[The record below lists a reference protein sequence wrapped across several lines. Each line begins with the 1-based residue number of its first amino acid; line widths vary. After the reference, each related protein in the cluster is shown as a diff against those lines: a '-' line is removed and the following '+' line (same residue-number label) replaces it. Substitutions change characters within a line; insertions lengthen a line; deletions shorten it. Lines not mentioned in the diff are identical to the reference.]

1 MNMKPIVRFSLL
13 LVGCVLVACGNKT
26 APQPE
31 ETSVDYD
38 AIVTKELPSVESFAE
53 LVNNFQT
60 ATEQLVPT
68 GTNFDQ
74 NEVKIKGILEPLG
87 FQVRRNDEM
96 GFSIRATKNCRVSI
110 DFDPIIEP
118 ANADS
123 LSVGI
128 CFISCGDMYVKGE
141 IVVGDTCIYNALLD
155 KVKAA
160 GYQLTTND
168 VSEDPTEE
176 KYDKG
181 YYYFLCNKSRKS
193 LALHCDMMKR
203 YEQQ

>member
-1 MNMKPIVRFSLL
+1 
-13 LVGCVLVACGNKT
+13 
-26 APQPE
+26 
-31 ETSVDYD
+31 
-38 AIVTKELPSVESFAE
+38 
-53 LVNNFQT
+53 
-60 ATEQLVPT
+60 
-68 GTNFDQ
+68 
-74 NEVKIKGILEPLG
+74 
-87 FQVRRNDEM
+87 
-96 GFSIRATKNCRVSI
+96 
-110 DFDPIIEP
+110 
-118 ANADS
+118 
-123 LSVGI
+123 
-128 CFISCGDMYVKGE
+128 MYVKGE